1 MTVIR
6 WLAIALLLIGC
17 CHGTYAQP
25 IVDPRLPR
33 AFVGAGVGM
42 ATADADS
49 RMRLNDGSAL
59 VWLFEGGASVS
70 SRFGIG
76 VELFQPSVL
85 TGSTSGISFTSAGRQ
100 IERVL
105 VGLVRARVGASD
117 RLAVDLVGGGG
128 VLFQHH
134 ELRNGPCSGCPITF
148 QSDFDQRAPAFV
160 AGVDVPVRAG
170 RHFEVDPTVRY
181 YALQRG
187 DHTTALPNIVPWQF
201 EFKSSARL
209 AFVINGRARW

>member
-1 MTVIR
+1 MARR
-6 WLAIALLLIGC
+6 WLLIALLLIAC
-17 CHGTYAQP
+17 CRDTYAQS
-25 IVDPRLPR
+25 IADARLPR
-33 AFVGAGVGM
+33 AFVGAGIGT
-42 ATADADS
+42 ATSDADS

-59 VWLFEGGASVS
+59 VWLLEGGARVS

-76 VELFQPSVL
+76 VELFQPSLL

-100 IERVL
+100 IERAL

-134 ELRNGPCSGCPITF
+134 ELRNGPCSGCAVTF

-160 AGVDVPVRAG
+160 VGVDVPVRAG
-170 RHFEVDPTVRY
+170 RHFEVDPLVRY

-187 DHTTALPNIVPWQF
+187 DHTTELPTLVPWQF

-209 AFVINGRARW
+209 AFGINGRARW